1 MWFTCL
7 YIIWHSNLL
16 NLIKIIKKELNLRTK
31 ICFLGVIGIAQRLR
45 LKYLPEYTIS
55 VVLPHIVYVDPI
67 LIVSTINVVQVNN
80 YKMWFIMR
88 IYIVISNIVWKYKIH
103 IHLQSLRNRTE
114 KLGFQAVSKART
126 NTFYICRQ
134 CTYIVYVNAF

>member
-114 KLGFQAVSKART
+114 KFVEGSLFYQFLMLVQITFIFADNARKL
-126 NTFYICRQ
+126 YI
-134 CTYIVYVNAF
+134 